1 MAIDLLKKKV
11 GIVLEKRKLPKI
23 TSEVKFALDISG
35 SMEGLYR
42 NGTVQRLV
50 DRCLAVATQ
59 FDDDGNMEAWTFTG
73 GFDRLQDITEA
84 HHDGYVDKHILRN
97 GSIGKWGGTAYAPVC
112 RDILKETFTREEIVN
127 TRQVVEEKAGFLGK
141 LFGKKDTAVEVV
153 NTSRQLVNVDTE
165 HPALVIFITD
175 GETSDARETE
185 QVIIESQKNN
195 IYWLMLGIGRENFS
209 TLKRLGD
216 KYPNVG
222 FEKFDDIEG
231 ISDED
236 FYMKLLNQE
245 FCDWAKQHAA
255 NKARIAA

>member
-35 SMEGLYR
+35 SMQGLYN

-59 FDDDGNMEAWTFTG
+59 FDDDGSMEAWTFTG
-73 GFDRLQDITEA
+73 SFDRLDPITEA
-84 HHDGYVDKHILRN
+84 QHEGYVDKRILRN
-97 GSIGKWGGTAYAPVC
+97 GSIEKWGGTAYAPVC
-112 RDILKETFTREEIVN
+112 RDILQDTFTREEIVR
-127 TRQVVEEKAGFLGK
+127 TREIVEEKAGFLGK
-141 LFGKKDTAVEVV
+141 LFGKKDSTREVIHESKTFVTA
-153 NTSRQLVNVDTE
+153 DTE

-175 GETSDARETE
+175 GECGDAADAER
-185 QVIIESQKNN
+185 VMIESQKHN
-195 IYWLMLGIGRENFS
+195 IYWLMIGIGRDNFRV
-209 TLKRLGD
+209 LRQLAD

-222 FEKFDDIEG
+222 FEKFDDVEH

-236 FYMKLLNQE
+236 FYLKLLNQE
-245 FCDWAKQHAA
+245 FCDWAKKHAVE
-255 NKARIAA
+255 RIAA

>member
-35 SMEGLYR
+35 SMEGLYK

-59 FDDDGNMEAWTFTG
+59 FDDDGNMEAWTFTN

-84 HHDGYVDKHILRN
+84 QHDGYVNKRILN
-97 GSIGKWGGTAYAPVC
+97 NSSISKWGGTSYAPVC
-112 RDILKETFTREEIVN
+112 RDILQNTFTREEIVR
-127 TRQVVEEKAGFLGK
+127 TSEIVEEKAGFLGK
-141 LFGKKDTAVEVV
+141 LFGKKDTAKEVFHE
-153 NTSRQLVNVDTE
+153 SRQLVSADTE

-175 GETSDARETE
+175 GECGDARDAER
-185 QVIIESQKNN
+185 VIIESQKNN
-195 IYWLMLGIGRENFS
+195 IYWLMIGIGRDNFRV
-209 TLKRLGD
+209 LRELGD

-255 NKARIAA
+255 QRIAA